1 MGIPIVAMI
10 IRDIINEGFAL
21 GPQGIDPYLIYDMAL
36 RIIYTGAG
44 LFASAFVANSFL
56 ALTAARQG
64 EKVRITYLAAILKQ
78 DASWLDRH
86 RVSDISSSYEK
97 DCATVISFDPCP
109 WPLNRGKA
117 APGMRSCTCE

>member
-44 LFASAFVANSFL
+44 LFASAFIANSFL
-56 ALTAARQG
+56 ALAAARQG
-64 EKVRITYLAAILKQ
+64 ERVRIAYLTAILKQ

-86 RVSDISSSYEK
+86 RVSNIASSYEK
-97 DCATVISFDPCP
+97 DCATVIISIQALDPSS
-109 WPLNRGKA
+109 GGET
-117 APGMRSCTCE
+117 APGMGFCTCE